1 MFKLP
6 HRKQV
11 GKNITENREMSQK
24 INKFQE
30 ASSQTL
36 KIGVLLLLSIVL
48 TGTVGFHIIEGMK
61 LLDSL
66 YMTVITIS
74 TVGFKEVGDEPLSE
88 LGKIFTMGLI
98 FTSLGSLAYVGTN
111 MARFVF
117 DGELANYIKTYR
129 VDKKI
134 AKLKNHVIIVG
145 YGRNGEQAAEELK
158 EHGVDF
164 VIVDKRDNVISRV
177 RQNPELLYI
186 KGDATHE
193 DVLEK
198 ARIYDARAL
207 IATTPN
213 DADNVFVV
221 LTARSMN
228 PGMTIIS
235 RASEMESQ
243 MKLKR
248 AGATNVIMPERIGG
262 QRMAKL
268 VHQPDVV
275 EFLEYILLQKSRDV
289 SLEEVSCKNLSH
301 RFVGK
306 SIADLKVREISG
318 ANIVGIKISGARYV
332 FNPDPN
338 MILSR
343 NDQLFVLGTPE
354 QIQKLQEVMQSAE

>member
-1 MFKLP
+1 MT
-6 HRKQV
+6 Q
-11 GKNITENREMSQK
+11 QY
-24 INKFQE
+24 NKFQE
-30 ASSQTL
+30 VSSRTL
-36 KIGVLLLLSIVL
+36 KVGVGLFVFILLA
-48 TGTVGFHIIEGMK
+48 GTLGFHFLEDMSF
-61 LLDSL
+61 LDSM

-74 TVGFKEVGDEPLSE
+74 TVGFKEVGEEPLSE
-88 LGKIFTMGLI
+88 AGKVFTMGMI
-98 FTSLGSLAYVGTN
+98 ITSLGSLAYIGSN

-145 YGRNGEQAAEELK
+145 YGRNGEQAAIELR
-158 EHGVDF
+158 EHGVEF

-193 DVLEK
+193 ETLAK
-198 ARIYDARAL
+198 ARVYDARAL

-228 PGMTIIS
+228 PGLTIIS

-268 VHQPDVV
+268 VHQSDVV

-289 SLEEVSCKNLSH
+289 SLEEVPCKNLSE

-306 SIADLKVREISG
+306 SIADLKVREVSG
-318 ANIVGIKISGARYV
+318 ANIIGIKISGARYV

-343 NDQLFVLGTPE
+343 NDQLFVLGTPN
-354 QIQKLQEVMQSAE
+354 QILELQRVMESEN

>member
-1 MFKLP
+1 MNP
-6 HRKQV
+6 HY
-11 GKNITENREMSQK
+11 
-24 INKFQE
+24 NKFQE
-30 ASSQTL
+30 VSSRTL
-36 KIGVLLLLSIVL
+36 KVGVGLLFAIIAIGIAGYYYIEDLS
-48 TGTVGFHIIEGMK
+48 
-61 LLDSL
+61 LLDSA

-74 TVGFKEVGDEPLSE
+74 TVGFKEVGAPLTDF
-88 LGKIFTMGLI
+88 GKIFTMGLI
-98 FTSLGSLAYVGTN
+98 FASLGTFAFVGSN
-111 MARFVF
+111 LARFVF
-117 DGELANYIKTYR
+117 DGELANYIKTYK

-134 AKLKNHVIIVG
+134 AKLKDHVIIVG
-145 YGRNGEQAAEELK
+145 YGRNGEQAAMELA

-164 VIVDKRDNVISRV
+164 VVVDKRDNVISRI
-177 RQNPELLYI
+177 REHPELLYL

-193 DVLEK
+193 EILEQVNIGK
-198 ARIYDARAL
+198 ARAL

-228 PGMTIIS
+228 PGMTVIS

-275 EFLEYILLQKSRDV
+275 EFMEYILLQKTKDV
-289 SLEEVSCKNLSH
+289 SLEELTCKNLAQC
-301 RFVGK
+301 FVGK

-318 ANIVGIKISGARYV
+318 ANIIGLKISGARYV
-332 FNPDPN
+332 FNPDPQ

-343 NDQLFVLGTPE
+343 NDQLFVLGNPE
-354 QIQKLQEVMQSAE
+354 QIEKLKIAMVTEV

>member
-1 MFKLP
+1 
-6 HRKQV
+6 
-11 GKNITENREMSQK
+11 MSQQF
-24 INKFQE
+24 NRFQE
-30 ASSQTL
+30 ASSRTL
-36 KIGVLLLLSIVL
+36 KIGAGLLLSIL
-48 TGTVGFHIIEGMK
+48 TFGTLGYHLIEKMNF
-61 LLDSL
+61 LDSI
-66 YMTVITIS
+66 YMTVITVS
-74 TVGFKEVGDEPLSE
+74 TVGFKEVGAEPLSPQ
-88 LGKIFTMGLI
+88 GKVFTIGLI
-98 FTSLGSLAYVGTN
+98 ISSLGSLAYVGSN
-111 MARFVF
+111 MARFIF

-129 VDKKI
+129 VDKRI
-134 AKLKNHVIIVG
+134 AKLKDHVIIVG
-145 YGRNGEQAAEELK
+145 FGRNGEQAAMELA

-164 VIVDKRDNVISRV
+164 VIVDKRDNVITRI

-193 DVLEK
+193 EVLEHV
-198 ARIYDARAL
+198 RIYDAKAL

-228 PGMTIIS
+228 PNLTVIS
-235 RASEMESQ
+235 RASELESQ

-275 EFLEYILLQKSRDV
+275 EFVEYILLQKTQDV
-289 SLEEVSCKNLSH
+289 SLEEISCRALAQ

-306 SIADLKVREISG
+306 SIADLRVREVSG
-318 ANIVGIKISGARYV
+318 ANIIGIKISGARYV
-332 FNPDPN
+332 FNPDPK

-343 NDQLFVLGTPE
+343 NDQLFVLGNPT
-354 QIQKLQEVMQSAE
+354 QISKLKDVMKSDQ

>member
-1 MFKLP
+1 MN
-6 HRKQV
+6 Q
-11 GKNITENREMSQK
+11 QY
-24 INKFQE
+24 NKFQE

-36 KIGVLLLLSIVL
+36 KIGIGLLVSIVFF
-48 TGTVGFHIIEGMK
+48 GTLGYHLIEGMNII
-61 LLDSL
+61 DSI

-74 TVGFKEVGDEPLSE
+74 TVGFKEVGSEPLSSV
-88 LGKIFTMGLI
+88 GKIFTMGLI
-98 FTSLGSLAYVGTN
+98 VTSLGSLAYVGSN

-145 YGRNGEQAAEELK
+145 FGRNGEQAALELE
-158 EHGVDF
+158 EHGVEF

-177 RQNPELLYI
+177 RQNEELLYI

-198 ARIYDARAL
+198 ARVNQARAL

-221 LTARSMN
+221 LTARSIN
-228 PGMTIIS
+228 PNLTIIS
-235 RASEMESQ
+235 RASELESQ

-248 AGATNVIMPERIGG
+248 AGASNVIMPERIGG

-275 EFLEYILLQKSRDV
+275 EFLDNILLQKTRDV
-289 SLEEVSCKNLSH
+289 SLEEVECKNLAK

-306 SIADLKVREISG
+306 SIAELKVREVSG
-318 ANIVGIKISGARYV
+318 ANIIGIKISGARYV

-343 NDQLFVLGTPE
+343 NDQLFVLGNPE
-354 QIQKLQEVMQSAE
+354 QVGKLKEVMASEG

>member
-1 MFKLP
+1 MNP
-6 HRKQV
+6 QY
-11 GKNITENREMSQK
+11 
-24 INKFQE
+24 NKFQE

-36 KIGVLLLLSIVL
+36 KIGIGLLVSIV
-48 TGTVGFHIIEGMK
+48 TIGTVGYHLIEEMSI
-61 LLDSL
+61 LDSL

-74 TVGFKEVGDEPLSE
+74 TVGFKEVGTEPLSPE
-88 LGKIFTMGLI
+88 GKVFTMGLI
-98 FTSLGSLAYVGTN
+98 ITSLGSLAYVGSN
-111 MARFVF
+111 MARFIF

-145 YGRNGEQAAEELK
+145 YGRNGEQAAMELA

-164 VIVDKRDNVISRV
+164 VIVDKRDNVITRI

-193 DVLEK
+193 EVLEHV
-198 ARIYDARAL
+198 RIHDAKAL

-228 PGMTIIS
+228 PGLTVIS
-235 RASEMESQ
+235 RASELESQ

-275 EFLEYILLQKSRDV
+275 EFLEYILLQKTKDV
-289 SLEEVSCKNLSH
+289 SLEEVSCKKLAQSY
-301 RFVGK
+301 VGK
-306 SIADLKVREISG
+306 SIADLKVREVSG
-318 ANIVGIKISGARYV
+318 ANIIGIKISGARYV
-332 FNPDPN
+332 FNPDPK

-343 NDQLFVLGTPE
+343 NDQLFVLGNPV
-354 QIQKLQEVMQSAE
+354 QIAKLKEVMETEV

>member
-1 MFKLP
+1 MNSSAP
-6 HRKQV
+6 
-11 GKNITENREMSQK
+11 GY
-24 INKFQE
+24 NKFQE
-30 ASSQTL
+30 ASSQTI
-36 KIGVLLLLSIVL
+36 KVGVALLIFILAS
-48 TGTVGFHIIEGMK
+48 GTAGYHLIENLGI
-61 LLDSL
+61 LDSL

-74 TVGFKEVGDEPLSE
+74 TVGFKEVGHELSAP
-88 LGKIFTMGLI
+88 GKIFTMALI
-98 FTSLGSLAYVGTN
+98 FLSLGSIAYVGSS
-111 MARFVF
+111 MARFIF

-134 AKLKNHVIIVG
+134 AKLNNHVIIVG
-145 YGRNGEQAAEELK
+145 YGRNGEQAAMELEE
-158 EHGVDF
+158 HNVPF
-164 VIVDKRDNVISRV
+164 VILDKRENVIARI
-177 RQNPELLYI
+177 RENPKLLYI

-193 DVLEK
+193 EILEQ
-198 ARIYDARAL
+198 AGIQRARAL

-228 PGMTIIS
+228 PSLIIIS
-235 RASEMESQ
+235 RASELESQ

-248 AGATNVIMPERIGG
+248 AGATNIIMPERIGG

-275 EFLEYILLQKSRDV
+275 EFIEYILLQKTQNV
-289 SLEEVSCKNLSH
+289 SLEEISCKNLAR

-306 SIADLKVREISG
+306 SIAELRVREVSG
-318 ANIVGIKISGARYV
+318 ANIVGIKVSGARYV

-343 NDQLFVLGTPE
+343 NDQLFVLGNPE
-354 QIQKLQEVMQSAE
+354 QISKLKQEMEREQKYHN

>member
-1 MFKLP
+1 MNL
-6 HRKQV
+6 QY
-11 GKNITENREMSQK
+11 
-24 INKFQE
+24 NKFQKVTGRTIKTGI
-30 ASSQTL
+30 AL
-36 KIGVLLLLSIVL
+36 LIGIVAAGT
-48 TGTVGFHIIEGMK
+48 TGYHFIEH
-61 LLDSL
+61 LNFLDSL
-66 YMTVITIS
+66 YMTIITVS
-74 TVGFKEVGDEPLSE
+74 TVGFNEVGNQPLTVA
-88 LGKIFTMGLI
+88 GKIFTMGLI
-98 FTSLGSLAYVGTN
+98 VTSLGSLVYVGAN
-111 MARFVF
+111 MTRFIF
-117 DGELANYIKTYR
+117 DGELTNYIKTYR

-145 YGRNGEQAAEELK
+145 YGRNGEQAATELA
-158 EHGVDF
+158 ENGVDF
-164 VIVDKRDNVISRV
+164 VILDKRDNVISRI
-177 RQNPELLYI
+177 RENPRLLYI

-193 DVLEK
+193 DVLEQ
-198 ARIYDARAL
+198 AQIYQARAL

-228 PGMTIIS
+228 PGLIIIS

-275 EFLEYILLQKSRDV
+275 EFMEYVLLQKTSEV
-289 SLEEVSCKNLSH
+289 SIEEVPCKNLSQ

-318 ANIVGIKISGARYV
+318 ANIIGIKISGARYV
-332 FNPDPN
+332 FNPDPK

-343 NDQLFVLGTPE
+343 NDQLFVLGNPE
-354 QIQKLQEVMQSAE
+354 QIRKLKMAMESRE

>member
-1 MFKLP
+1 MN
-6 HRKQV
+6 Q
-11 GKNITENREMSQK
+11 QY
-24 INKFQE
+24 NKFQE
-30 ASSQTL
+30 VSDRTIKVGVGL
-36 KIGVLLLLSIVL
+36 LFFIIGV
-48 TGTVGFHIIEGMK
+48 GTSGYYFIEGMSF
-61 LLDSL
+61 LDSL
-66 YMTVITIS
+66 YMTVITVS
-74 TVGFKEVGDEPLSE
+74 TVGFKEAGQQPLSAE
-88 LGKIFTMGLI
+88 GKVFTIGLI
-98 FTSLGSLAYVGTN
+98 ITSIGSLAYVGAN
-111 MARFVF
+111 MARFIF
-117 DGELANYIKTYR
+117 DGELAKYIKTYR

-145 YGRNGEQAAEELK
+145 YGRNGEQAAVELA

-164 VIVDKRDNVISRV
+164 VVVDKRDTVIARL
-177 RQNPELLYI
+177 RQNPNLLYI

-193 DVLEK
+193 EVLEQLG
-198 ARIYDARAL
+198 IHEARAL

-228 PGMTIIS
+228 PGLTVIS
-235 RASEMESQ
+235 RASELGSQ

-275 EFLEYILLQKSRDV
+275 EFLEYILLQKTEDV
-289 SLEEVSCKNLSH
+289 SLEEVSCKRLAQ

-306 SIADLKVREISG
+306 SIADLRVREISG
-318 ANIVGIKISGARYV
+318 ANIIGLKISGARYV
-332 FNPDPN
+332 FNPDPK

-343 NDQLFVLGTPE
+343 NDQLFVLGNPG
-354 QIQKLQEVMQSAE
+354 QISRLKEAMEKGE

>member
-1 MFKLP
+1 
-6 HRKQV
+6 
-11 GKNITENREMSQK
+11 MSQQF
-24 INKFQE
+24 NKFQE
-30 ASSQTL
+30 ASSRTL
-36 KIGVLLLLSIVL
+36 KIGIGLLISII
-48 TGTVGFHIIEGMK
+48 TFGTAGYHFIEGMNF
-61 LLDSL
+61 LDSL
-66 YMTVITIS
+66 YMTVITVS
-74 TVGFKEVGDEPLSE
+74 TVGFKEVGSEPLSAQ
-88 LGKIFTMGLI
+88 GKIFTIALI
-98 FTSLGSLAYVGTN
+98 ITSLGSLAYVGSN

-145 YGRNGEQAAEELK
+145 YGRNGEQAAMELS

-164 VIVDKRDNVISRV
+164 VIVDKRDNVITRI

-193 DVLEK
+193 EVLEQV
-198 ARIYDARAL
+198 RIHEARAL

-228 PGMTIIS
+228 PGLTVIS
-235 RASEMESQ
+235 RASELESQ

-275 EFLEYILLQKSRDV
+275 EFLEYILLQNTKDV
-289 SLEEVSCKNLSH
+289 SLEEVSCKPLAQK
-301 RFVGK
+301 FVGK
-306 SIADLKVREISG
+306 SIGDLKVREISG
-318 ANIVGIKISGARYV
+318 ANIIGIKISGARYV
-332 FNPDPN
+332 FNPDPQ

-343 NDQLFVLGTPE
+343 NDQLFVLGNPE
-354 QIQKLQEVMQSAE
+354 QIRKLREWMANG

>member
-1 MFKLP
+1 MNP
-6 HRKQV
+6 HY
-11 GKNITENREMSQK
+11 
-24 INKFQE
+24 NKFQE
-30 ASSQTL
+30 VSSKTL
-36 KIGVLLLLSIVL
+36 KIGVGLLFSILAIGTAGYYYIEDLSLLNSA
-48 TGTVGFHIIEGMK
+48 
-61 LLDSL
+61 

-74 TVGFKEVGDEPLSE
+74 TVGFKEVGAPLTDA
-88 LGKIFTMGLI
+88 GKIFTMGLI
-98 FTSLGSLAYVGTN
+98 FSSLGTFAFVGSSL
-111 MARFVF
+111 ARFVF
-117 DGELANYIKTYR
+117 DGELANYIKTYK

-134 AKLKNHVIIVG
+134 AKLKDHVIIVG
-145 YGRNGEQAAEELK
+145 YGRNGEQAAMELA

-164 VIVDKRDNVISRV
+164 VVVDKRDNVISRI
-177 RQNPELLYI
+177 REHPELLYL

-193 DVLEK
+193 EILEQVNVHK
-198 ARIYDARAL
+198 ARAL

-228 PGMTIIS
+228 PGMTVIS

-275 EFLEYILLQKSRDV
+275 EFMEYILLQKTKDV
-289 SLEEVSCKNLSH
+289 SLEELTCKNLAQC
-301 RFVGK
+301 FVGK

-318 ANIVGIKISGARYV
+318 ANIIGLKISGARYV
-332 FNPDPN
+332 FNPDPQ

-343 NDQLFVLGTPE
+343 NDQLFVLGNPE
-354 QIQKLQEVMQSAE
+354 QIERLKIAMVTEI

>member
-1 MFKLP
+1 
-6 HRKQV
+6 
-11 GKNITENREMSQK
+11 MSQHY
-24 INKFQE
+24 NKFQE
-30 ASSQTL
+30 ASSRTIKVVITL
-36 KIGVLLLLSIVL
+36 MVSIV
-48 TGTVGFHIIEGMK
+48 TIGTIGYHLLEGMNV
-61 LLDSL
+61 LDSL

-74 TVGFKEVGDEPLSE
+74 TVGFKEVGSEPLSPQ
-88 LGKIFTMGLI
+88 GKVFTIGLI
-98 FTSLGSLAYVGTN
+98 FTSLGSLAYIGSN

-145 YGRNGEQAAEELK
+145 FGRNGEQAAMELA

-164 VIVDKRDNVISRV
+164 VIVDKRDNVISRI
-177 RQNPELLYI
+177 RQKPELLYI

-193 DVLEK
+193 EVLDHV
-198 ARIYDARAL
+198 RVHDAKAL

-228 PGMTIIS
+228 PNLTVIS
-235 RASEMESQ
+235 RASELESQ

-275 EFLEYILLQKSRDV
+275 EFLDNILLQKTQDV
-289 SLEEVSCKNLSH
+289 TLEEVSCKALAQ

-306 SIADLKVREISG
+306 SIAELRVREVSG
-318 ANIVGIKISGARYV
+318 ANIIGIKISGARYV
-332 FNPDPN
+332 FNPDPK

-343 NDQLFVLGTPE
+343 NDQLFVLGNPE
-354 QIQKLQEVMQSAE
+354 QIVKLKEVMRAEQ

>member
-1 MFKLP
+1 MN
-6 HRKQV
+6 Q
-11 GKNITENREMSQK
+11 QY
-24 INKFQE
+24 NKFQE
-30 ASSQTL
+30 ASSQTI
-36 KIGVLLLLSIVL
+36 KIGIGLLVSIVGV
-48 TGTVGFHIIEGMK
+48 GTLGYHLIENMSI
-61 LLDSL
+61 LDSL
-66 YMTVITIS
+66 YMTIITVS
-74 TVGFKEVGDEPLSE
+74 TVGFKEVGANPLSAN
-88 LGKIFTMGLI
+88 GKIFTMGMI
-98 FTSLGSLAYVGTN
+98 ITSLGSLAYVGSN

-145 YGRNGEQAAEELK
+145 YGRNGEQAAVELA

-177 RQNPELLYI
+177 RENPDLLYI

-193 DVLEK
+193 EVLEQV
-198 ARIYDARAL
+198 RIQDARAL

-228 PGMTIIS
+228 PGLTVIS
-235 RASEMESQ
+235 RASEIESQ

-275 EFLEYILLQKSRDV
+275 EFLEYILLQKTEDV
-289 SLEEVSCKNLSH
+289 SLEEVPCKRLSQ
-301 RFVGK
+301 RYVGK
-306 SIADLKVREISG
+306 SIADLKVREMSG
-318 ANIVGIKISGARYV
+318 ANIIGIKISGARYV
-332 FNPDPN
+332 FNPDPKI
-338 MILSR
+338 ILSR
-343 NDQLFVLGTPE
+343 NDQLFVLGNPN
-354 QIQKLQEVMQSAE
+354 QIKRLKEIMEND

>member
-1 MFKLP
+1 
-6 HRKQV
+6 
-11 GKNITENREMSQK
+11 MSQQY
-24 INKFQE
+24 NKFQE
-30 ASSQTL
+30 VSSRTIQIGVAL
-36 KIGVLLLLSIVL
+36 LFSILAIGVL
-48 TGTVGFHIIEGMK
+48 GFHFIEEMNF
-61 LLDSL
+61 LDSL
-66 YMTVITIS
+66 YMTVITVS
-74 TVGFKEVGDEPLSE
+74 TVGFKEVDGALTQT
-88 LGKIFTMGLI
+88 GKIFTIGLI
-98 FTSLGSLAYVGTN
+98 ISSLGSLAYVGSN

-145 YGRNGEQAAEELK
+145 YGRNGEQAAMELA
-158 EHGVDF
+158 ENGVDF
-164 VIVDKRDNVISRV
+164 VIVDRRDNVISRI
-177 RQNPELLYI
+177 RENPELLYI

-193 DVLEK
+193 ETLEQV
-198 ARIYDARAL
+198 RIHDARAL

-228 PGMTIIS
+228 PGLTVIS
-235 RASEMESQ
+235 RASELESQ

-275 EFLEYILLQKSRDV
+275 EFLEYILLQKTQDV
-289 SLEEVSCKNLSH
+289 SLEELPCKNLAQ
-301 RFVGK
+301 RFIGK
-306 SIADLKVREISG
+306 SIAELKVREESG
-318 ANIVGIKISGARYV
+318 ANIIGLKISGARYV
-332 FNPDPN
+332 FNPDPQ

-343 NDQLFVLGTPE
+343 NDQLFVLGNPE
-354 QIQKLQEVMQSAE
+354 QIQKLKDWMEEEE